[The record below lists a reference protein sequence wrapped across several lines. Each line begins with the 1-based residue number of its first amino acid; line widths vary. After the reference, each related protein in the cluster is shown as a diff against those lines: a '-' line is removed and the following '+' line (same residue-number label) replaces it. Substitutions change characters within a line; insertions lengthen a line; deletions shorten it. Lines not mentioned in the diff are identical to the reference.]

1 MTNPNQNTNF
11 LSVSSVFV
19 DPAYYGLPQFSWVH
33 SSRRCQAVK
42 LCVLLCY
49 LFLCVHGFFML
60 PVSLLLPFLCS
71 PKYAQSSFVST
82 VPLSFCT
89 RSKFLCINCS
99 SVLLYTLKVP
109 FYRMF
114 FCSSLLP
121 VSLLP
126 LFLCSPKQT
135 QSSFVLTSPLN
146 LFSTIAAVSPCLL
159 LSQQEAWSLVSI
171 VFS

>member
-11 LSVSSVFV
+11 LSVASVFV
-19 DPAYYGLPQFSWVH
+19 DPAYYGLPQFRWVH

-135 QSSFVLTSPLN
+135 QSSFVLTAPLN
-146 LFSTIAAVSPCLL
+146 LFSTLAAVSPCLL

>member
-19 DPAYYGLPQFSWVH
+19 DPAYYGLPQFRWVH

-49 LFLCVHGFFML
+49 LFLCVHGFFVL

-135 QSSFVLTSPLN
+135 QSSFVLTAPLN
-146 LFSTIAAVSPCLL
+146 LFSTLAAVSPCLF
-159 LSQQEAWSLVSI
+159 LSQQEALSLVSI

>member
-11 LSVSSVFV
+11 LSVSCVFV
-19 DPAYYGLPQFSWVH
+19 DPAYYGLPQFRWVH

-99 SVLLYTLKVP
+99 SVLLYTLEVP

-135 QSSFVLTSPLN
+135 QSSFVLTAPLN
-146 LFSTIAAVSPCLL
+146 LFSTLAAVSPCLL

>member
-19 DPAYYGLPQFSWVH
+19 DPAYYGLPQFRWVH

-49 LFLCVHGFFML
+49 LFLCVHGFFVL

-99 SVLLYTLKVP
+99 SVLLYTLKVL

-135 QSSFVLTSPLN
+135 QSSFVLTAPLN
-146 LFSTIAAVSPCLL
+146 LFSTLAAVSPCLF
-159 LSQQEAWSLVSI
+159 LSQQEALSLVSI

>member
-19 DPAYYGLPQFSWVH
+19 DPAYYGLPQFRWVH

-49 LFLCVHGFFML
+49 LFLCVHSFFVL

-82 VPLSFCT
+82 VSLSFCT
-89 RSKFLCINCS
+89 RSKFLSIECS
-99 SVLLYTLKVP
+99 SVPLCFLFLYSHCSFVPLNRPKVP
-109 FYRMF
+109 LY
-114 FCSSLLP
+114 
-121 VSLLP
+121 
-126 LFLCSPKQT
+126 
-135 QSSFVLTSPLN
+135 
-146 LFSTIAAVSPCLL
+146 
-159 LSQQEAWSLVSI
+159 
-171 VFS
+171 

>member
-19 DPAYYGLPQFSWVH
+19 DPAYYGLPQFRWVH

-49 LFLCVHGFFML
+49 LFLCVHGFFVL

-121 VSLLP
+121 VSLLS

-135 QSSFVLTSPLN
+135 QSSFVLTAPLN
-146 LFSTIAAVSPCLL
+146 LFSTLAAVSPCLL

>member
-19 DPAYYGLPQFSWVH
+19 DPAYYGLPQFRWVH

-49 LFLCVHGFFML
+49 LFLCVQGFFVL

-109 FYRMF
+109 FYQMF

-135 QSSFVLTSPLN
+135 QSSFVLTAPLN
-146 LFSTIAAVSPCLL
+146 LFSTLAAVSPCLL

>member
-19 DPAYYGLPQFSWVH
+19 DPAYYGLPQFRWVH

-109 FYRMF
+109 FYRML

-135 QSSFVLTSPLN
+135 QSSFVLTAPLN
-146 LFSTIAAVSPCLL
+146 LFSTLAAVSPCLL

>member
-19 DPAYYGLPQFSWVH
+19 DPAYYGLPQFRWVH

-121 VSLLP
+121 VSLLS

-135 QSSFVLTSPLN
+135 QSSFVLTAPLN
-146 LFSTIAAVSPCLL
+146 LFSTLAAVSPCLL